1 MLTVH
6 GTFYSRPTCILAY

>member
-6 GTFYSRPTCILAY
+6 GKH

>member
-6 GTFYSRPTCILAY
+6 GFISWKIISLNC